1 MFLNKDGKVKVDGR
15 MALFAAA
22 LTAATTGPMAPRA
35 PGSEAYAQTRV
46 GVGAEMAR
54 IGGSYIRPADATAQ
68 AVVLEELG
76 TRPFADN
83 RAQAFER
90 LEAAV
95 DALIASE
102 GIDVRHRDA
111 ILRTVRAN
119 SNFSSFNITGVHP
132 TEISSGEVVD
142 AMMSRG
148 GAVAGRGGQLVR
160 METPIVAGETG
171 RVAYQAER
179 WVVDLGAEG
188 LLVITLPAECQN
200 WAVKLIPRQEIA
212 AAVPREAPCPPQT
225 NVVVEGLP
233 AESRV
238 TAVLT
243 MRDGA
248 QLRSIDGQRCPG
260 STIPDT
266 CPDCTRQV
274 ATNLAGEVAAV
285 QGERVRIISAQTY
298 TVEADGQIVVP
309 VGRNRVTL
317 NDGRV
322 VTLDLAAGLQ
332 DGSISLT
339 LSCPRDA
346 RERGRGNSG
355 LLEESDFAR
364 ARQVVEGGDRVL
376 RMRWNGQYR
385 VARPDAE

>member
-1 MFLNKDGKVKVDGR
+1 MMFKEKKVRDVG
-15 MALFAAA
+15 ALFAAA
-22 LTAATTGPMAPRA
+22 LTAATAGPVAFRA
-35 PGSEAYAQTRV
+35 PGTEAYAQTRV

-54 IGGSYIRPADATAQ
+54 VGGSYIRPADATAQ

-102 GIDVRHRDA
+102 GINVRHRDA

-212 AAVPREAPCPPQT
+212 ATAPLEAPCPPQT

-233 AESRV
+233 ANSRV

-248 QLRSIDGQRCPG
+248 QIRSIDGQRCPG
-260 STIPDT
+260 ASIPDS
-266 CPDCTRQV
+266 CPDCTREV
-274 ATNLAGEVAAV
+274 ATTLAGEVAAV
-285 QGERVRIISAQTY
+285 QRDRVRIISAETY
-298 TVEADGQIVVP
+298 TVEGDGQIVVG
-309 VGRNRVTL
+309 VGRRRFTL
-317 NDGRV
+317 TDGRV

-339 LSCPRDA
+339 LSCPRN
-346 RERGRGNSG
+346 ERGRGSGDSG

-364 ARQVVEGGDRVL
+364 AREVVQGGDRVL

>member
-1 MFLNKDGKVKVDGR
+1 MFLNKDGRMKVDGR
-15 MALFAAA
+15 MALFAVA

-35 PGSEAYAQTRV
+35 PGSEAYAQTQSGRGQERARV
-46 GVGAEMAR
+46 
-54 IGGSYIRPADATAQ
+54 GGSYIRATDATAARS
-68 AVVLEELG
+68 AVLTELG
-76 TRPFADN
+76 TAPYADN
-83 RAQAFER
+83 REQAFQR

-102 GIDVRHRDA
+102 GINVRHRDA
-111 ILRTVRAN
+111 ILRTVRAD

-148 GAVAGRGGQLVR
+148 GAVLGGGDQLVR
-160 METPIVAGETG
+160 MNTPVVAGETG

-179 WVVDLGAEG
+179 WVVDLGADG
-188 LLVITLPAECQN
+188 LLIITLPAECEN
-200 WAVKLIPRQEIA
+200 WAVKLIPRVEA
-212 AAVPREAPCPPQT
+212 PVAPEAPCPPQT

-233 AESRV
+233 AGSRV

-243 MRDGA
+243 MREGA
-248 QLRSIDGQRCPG
+248 QITSIDGQRCPG
-260 STIPDT
+260 ASIADS

-274 ATNLAGEVAAV
+274 ARALAGEVATV
-285 QGERVRIISAQTY
+285 QGEPVRVILAETY
-298 TVEADGQIVVP
+298 TVLADGRIDVG
-309 VGRNRVTL
+309 VGRRRL
-317 NDGRV
+317 ELIGGRV

-339 LSCPRDA
+339 LSCPRN
-346 RERGRGNSG
+346 ERGRGSGDSG